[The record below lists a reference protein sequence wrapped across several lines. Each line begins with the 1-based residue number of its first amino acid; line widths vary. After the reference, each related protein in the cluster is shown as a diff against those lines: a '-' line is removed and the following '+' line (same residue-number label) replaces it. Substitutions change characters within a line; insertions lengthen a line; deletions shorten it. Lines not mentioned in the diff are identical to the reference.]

1 MADDWIHDAAQGL
14 EKGAKAF
21 SKSLGDMVITLGKDI
36 ERWRE
41 EHPGEQPPA
50 GDGQTTAR
58 EADAADGEGPMARR
72 EPQAAE
78 APAAEGVGASAGA
91 DYKDESPPQ
100 TPGQTDGGGPSS
112 GGVQAG
118 FSAEVYGDTQ
128 TPGGATAQDGTP
140 HPQDDAGWTANPP
153 QGVAYGLPHREPYYV
168 SRGESIFG
176 LVFLILVLYVFNFA
190 PQWMGAVG
198 WQDGV
203 SAHVPLL
210 NIDVWNVYLPAIN
223 VLMVV
228 SIVRESVKL
237 AFGRWTWPLCLVGIG
252 QNLAAIGLFGS
263 LFFNPALINW
273 DLAAQCAATF
283 PHWSPGLISALA
295 RIPEFLYRWA
305 GWIAILVCVIEIIV
319 LLVWMVQLLLR
330 RVR

>member
-41 EHPGEQPPA
+41 EHSSEQPPT

-58 EADAADGEGPMARR
+58 DADTADAKGPTAQG

-78 APAAEGVGASAGA
+78 TPAAEDVGAATGTGG
-91 DYKDESPPQ
+91 KDETPPQ
-100 TPGQTDGGGPSS
+100 TDSGGPPS
-112 GGVQAG
+112 GGAQTG
-118 FSAEVYGDTQ
+118 FSAEVYGDAQ
-128 TPGGATAQDGTP
+128 TPGGAPAQDGTP
-140 HPQDDAGWTANPP
+140 PP
-153 QGVAYGLPHREPYYV
+153 QGDTGWTVNPPRGVVYGVPHREPYYV
-168 SRGESIFG
+168 SRGEAIFG

-198 WQDGV
+198 WQEGV
-203 SAHVPLL
+203 SAHVPLFH
-210 NIDVWNVYLPAIN
+210 IDVWNVYLPAIN

-228 SIVRESVKL
+228 SIVRESLKL

-273 DLAAQCAATF
+273 DLAGQCAATF
-283 PHWSPGLISALA
+283 PSWSPGLISALA
-295 RIPEFLYRWA
+295 RVPEFLYRWA

-330 RVR
+330 RAR